1 MNFVQF
7 IVCYFVILIL
17 KIIFQTYPAGAGPP
31 KWPDMRCLATSVRP
45 SFVHPLSVRVVNR
58 VQLVDNT

>member
-31 KWPDMRCLATSVRP
+31 KWPDMRCLATSV
-45 SFVHPLSVRVVNR
+45 HPLSVRVVNR